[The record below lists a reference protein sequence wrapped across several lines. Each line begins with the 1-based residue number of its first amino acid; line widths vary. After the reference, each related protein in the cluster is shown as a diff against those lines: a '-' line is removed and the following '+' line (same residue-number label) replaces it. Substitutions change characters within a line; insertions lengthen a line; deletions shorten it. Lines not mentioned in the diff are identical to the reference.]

1 MPKLTDSEM
10 VARVSKQAMEKLN
23 KLPLDEMATTEIAI
37 EQVRATYVLATVLAS
52 IQDQIE
58 QIRTNLLNASTGY

>member
-10 VARVSKQAMEKLN
+10 VARVSKQAMDKLN